1 MVRTCRARSMLRR
14 RRLPWRRAAARRL
27 WSRAGG
33 GAGPGWQL
41 VGSRRASF
49 RELRVA
55 GLHVGM
61 LHVSARSGAASG
73 SPLRVLGQLLG
84 TTDREG
90 GRLCRCVRAER
101 FSHRGPGFGFGSWRP
116 APPAGCTRGLRA
128 CPGFVGRSGRVCCHC
143 FPHRARVTLLCSCLR
158 PRWALMSVL
167 GSLGPGAPIHN
178 LCTAPCPAVG

>member
-41 VGSRRASF
+41 VGSRRAAF

-73 SPLRVLGQLLG
+73 SPLRALGQLLG
-84 TTDREG
+84 ATDREG
-90 GRLCRCVRAER
+90 GRLCRCVRAAR
-101 FSHRGPGFGFGSWRP
+101 FSHCGPGFGFGSWRP

-128 CPGFVGRSGRVCCHC
+128 CPGFMGRSGHVCCHC

>member
-1 MVRTCRARSMLRR
+1 MVQTCRARSMLRR

-41 VGSRRASF
+41 VGSRWASF

-90 GRLCRCVRAER
+90 GQLCRCVRAEC
-101 FSHRGPGFGFGSWRP
+101 FSHCGPGFGFGSWRP

-128 CPGFVGRSGRVCCHC
+128 CPGFVGRSGHVCCHC